1 MVGLVA
7 ITLGAHLFIGY
18 VEDMSKML
26 GIAPLILSIIITPI
40 ATELPEKMNSVM
52 WIARKKD
59 TLALG
64 NITGAMVF
72 QSCFPVVFGIL
83 FTPWDLRGITMV
95 SAIIA
100 LCSAVM
106 ILAWVKIRKS
116 LNPFILLFGGVLYAV
131 FIFYVFA

>member
-1 MVGLVA
+1 
-7 ITLGAHLFIGY
+7 
-18 VEDMSKML
+18 MSKML